1 MEWVKLI
8 LGGVGGGLML
18 IISYITYLYKNNKTA
33 ETKRFDQLK
42 DDQRASEERGKER
55 MRELELKLNSQGEK
69 IVRLE
74 STSVTKE
81 ELLVMF
87 DTKLKEQN
95 QELKDFFMML
105 TTKINK
111 ND

>member
-8 LGGVGGGLML
+8 LGGLGGGLML
-18 IISYITYLYKNNKTA
+18 IISYITYLYKNNKTIEA
-33 ETKRFDQLK
+33 KRFDQLK
-42 DDQRASEERGKER
+42 DDSRAAEERGKER
-55 MRELELKLNSQGEK
+55 MRELEDKVNTQGEK

-87 DTKLKEQN
+87 DSKLKEQN
-95 QELKDFFMML
+95 AELKDFFLMFYNQGN
-105 TTKINK
+105 NK
-111 ND
+111 N

>member
-18 IISYITYLYKNNKTA
+18 IISYITYLYKNNKTIEA
-33 ETKRFDQLK
+33 KRFDQLK
-42 DDQRASEERGKER
+42 DDCRSAEERGKER
-55 MRELELKLNSQGEK
+55 MRELEDKINTQGEK

-87 DTKLKEQN
+87 DHKLKEQN
-95 QELKDFFMML
+95 KELKDFFLMFY
-105 TTKINK
+105 KGNE
-111 ND
+111 NN

>member
-18 IISYITYLYKNNKTA
+18 IISYITYLYKNNKTIEA
-33 ETKRFDQLK
+33 KRFDQLK
-42 DDQRASEERGKER
+42 DDSRAAEERGKER
-55 MRELELKLNSQGEK
+55 MRELEDKVNTQGEK

-95 QELKDFFMML
+95 TELKDFFLMFY
-105 TTKINK
+105 KGN
-111 ND
+111 NNN

>member
-18 IISYITYLYKNNKTA
+18 IISYITYLYKNNKTIEA
-33 ETKRFDQLK
+33 KRFDQLK
-42 DDQRASEERGKER
+42 DDSRAAEERGKER
-55 MRELELKLNSQGEK
+55 MRELEDKVNTQGEK

-87 DTKLKEQN
+87 DSKLKEQN
-95 QELKDFFMML
+95 AELKDFFLMFYN
-105 TTKINK
+105 KGNNK
-111 ND
+111 N

>member
-18 IISYITYLYKNNKTA
+18 IISYITYLYKNNKTIEA
-33 ETKRFDQLK
+33 KRFDQLK
-42 DDQRASEERGKER
+42 DDSRAAEERGKER
-55 MRELELKLNSQGEK
+55 MRELEDKVNTQGEK

-87 DTKLKEQN
+87 DSKLKEQN
-95 QELKDFFMML
+95 TELKDFFLMFY
-105 TTKINK
+105 KGN
-111 ND
+111 NNN

>member
-1 MEWVKLI
+1 MEWVKII

-33 ETKRFDQLK
+33 EAERFDHLK
-42 DDQRASEERGKER
+42 DDQREAEERNKER
-55 MRELELKLNSQGEK
+55 MRELENKLNSQGEK

-95 QELKDFFMML
+95 QELKEFFMMF